1 MNIIGIDFGHGEV
14 SATCMKIREGQAE
27 RIRLQINP
35 SDNDDGRKLPSVV
48 YRNPNPNNPNTFL
61 YSLEKYGEIVIK
73 FKNKITELDGRKKEA
88 FREFIKLVV
97 KKITE
102 NNNDIFRDKDG
113 NVVHS
118 RLYIAAP
125 TSWTSEEQEQYKEF
139 FNNAL
144 TELARKDKFVNDIFG
159 ENPIEWVINESD
171 AAFFTHRS
179 DGYVLIIDYGS
190 STIDYTLMHDN
201 KKIDIDKL
209 SWRIGASAVE
219 SDIFMA
225 YRAQPDTNYSSV
237 KKATEEILAQ
247 EKCEHVN
254 VDEWI
259 EYAFRNEKER
269 AYSTDQNMMMLSCNV
284 AYSATNNELYN
295 NEKYLFQFYVKR
307 IDALISDYKHMVK
320 QSFNEVKK
328 MIDSEIEKRN
338 KESGKKE
345 QLSRIILS
353 GGAAKMKWVTSMVEE
368 VFGMHYNGGNGDII
382 RDSNP
387 AYVVSDG
394 IAEYARLQ
402 QECLAEIAQ
411 RMEESA
417 EGESFN
423 SLYDDAWNGAVKDL
437 IGSSLEKTCEDY
449 ANANENESVNMFIG
463 HLKDC
468 FNAFT
473 QKAEFGNQLD
483 TRVYAKKAEFRNQL
497 DTRVK
502 DALKSKIMEIVA
514 SVLTE
519 KFGVQ
524 KITDTISVPDIQ
536 DIEILPFDE
545 RSYADKIKSW
555 LTKVYDMEDVQT
567 VRKKEYA
574 LFDWEPGYGFASYKS
589 GLDFDKPRK
598 KIMREVLAKETYAYI
613 VENDETRF
621 DLVADEEK
629 RKKITEAMMHSA
641 RICAEKMFYRNEVFK
656 TKIKS

>member
-1 MNIIGIDFGHGEV
+1 MDDNMNIIGIDFGHGEV
-14 SATCMKIREGQAE
+14 SATCMKIREGKAE

-35 SDNDDGRKLPSVV
+35 SDSDDGRKLPSVV
-48 YRNPNPNNPNTFL
+48 YRYPDPNNPGTFL
-61 YSLEKYGEIVIK
+61 YNLKRKGEIVIK
-73 FKNKITELDGRKKEA
+73 FKNKITELDKDARKKEA

-97 KKITE
+97 EKITE
-102 NNNDIFRDKDG
+102 NSNDLFRDKHG
-113 NVVHS
+113 NVFHS

-125 TSWTSEEQEQYKEF
+125 TSWASEEQEQYREF

-144 TELARKDKFVNDIFG
+144 NELAGKDKFVNDIFG
-159 ENPIEWVINESD
+159 MNPIEWVINESD

-190 STIDYTLMHDN
+190 STIDYTLMYNN
-201 KKIDIDKL
+201 KKIDIDNL
-209 SWRIGASAVE
+209 SSRIGASAVE
-219 SDIFMA
+219 SAIFMA
-225 YRAQPDTNYSSV
+225 YRTQPDPNYLSV

-269 AYSTDQNMMMLSCNV
+269 AYSTDQNMMRLFCNV

-295 NEKYLFQFYVKR
+295 NEKYLFQFYVKS
-307 IDALISDYKHMVK
+307 IDALISNYKEK
-320 QSFNEVKK
+320 VKK
-328 MIDSEIEKRN
+328 SFENVKNTIDSKIGNEEN
-338 KESGKKE
+338 
-345 QLSRIILS
+345 LSCIILS
-353 GGAAKMKWVTSMVEE
+353 GGAAKMNWVTSMVEE
-368 VFGMHYNGGNGDII
+368 VFGMKYDKERGNIF

-402 QECLAEIAQ
+402 EECLADIAQ
-411 RMEESA
+411 RVEKSA

-423 SLYDDAWNGAVKDL
+423 CLYDDAWNHAVKDL
-437 IGSSLEKTCEDY
+437 IGSSLKKTCDDY
-449 ANANENESVNMFIG
+449 ANAAKDESVNEFIG

-468 FNAFT
+468 FKAFT
-473 QKAEFGNQLD
+473 QREDFKGQLD
-483 TRVYAKKAEFRNQL
+483 I
-497 DTRVK
+497 RVK

-514 SVLTE
+514 SVLAE

-524 KITDTISVPDIQ
+524 EITDTISVPDIQ
-536 DIEILPFDE
+536 NIEILPFDE
-545 RSYADKIKSW
+545 QSYANEMKSW
-555 LTKVYDMEDVQT
+555 LTKVYDMKDVQT

-656 TKIKS
+656 TKIKTE

>member
-1 MNIIGIDFGHGEV
+1 MNDNMNIIGIDFGHGEV
-14 SATCMKIREGQAE
+14 SATCMKIREGKVE
-27 RIRLQINP
+27 RSIRLQINP

-48 YRNPNPNNPNTFL
+48 YRYPNPNHPNTFL
-61 YSLEKYGEIVIK
+61 YCLEERGEIVIK

-102 NNNDIFRDKDG
+102 NNNDLFRDKDG

-125 TSWTSEEQEQYKEF
+125 TSWNSEEQEQYKEF
-139 FNNAL
+139 FNAAL

-159 ENPIEWVINESD
+159 VNPIEWVINESD
-171 AAFFTHRS
+171 AAFFTHRAG
-179 DGYVLIIDYGS
+179 GYVLIIDYGS

-219 SDIFMA
+219 SDLFMA
-225 YRAQPDTNYSSV
+225 CRNQPGSKYATV

-247 EKCEHVN
+247 EKFDHVN

-259 EYAFRNEKER
+259 EYAFRKEKER
-269 AYSTDQNMMMLSCNV
+269 AYSTNQDMMMPYCNV
-284 AYSATNNELYN
+284 AQSSTNKKLYSD
-295 NEKYLFQFYVKR
+295 EKYIFQFIVQDM
-307 IDALISDYKHMVK
+307 DALISDYKHMVE

-328 MIDSEIEKRN
+328 MIDSEIKERN
-338 KESGKKE
+338 KESGKEE

-353 GGAAKMKWVTSMVEE
+353 GGAAKMNWVTSMVEE

-417 EGESFN
+417 EGAFN
-423 SLYDDAWNGAVKDL
+423 GLYDDAWNHAVKDL
-437 IGSSLEKTCEDY
+437 IGSSLKKTCDDY
-449 ANANENESVNMFIG
+449 ANAAKDESVNEFIG

-468 FNAFT
+468 FKAFT
-473 QKAEFGNQLD
+473 QREDFKGQLD
-483 TRVYAKKAEFRNQL
+483 I
-497 DTRVK
+497 RVK

-514 SVLTE
+514 SVLAE

-524 KITDTISVPDIQ
+524 EITDTISVPDIQ
-536 DIEILPFDE
+536 NIEILPFDKQ
-545 RSYADKIKSW
+545 SYANKIKSW
-555 LTKVYDMEDVQT
+555 LTKVYDMEDVKT
-567 VRKKEYA
+567 VRKKEY
-574 LFDWEPGYGFASYKS
+574 FFSHVCD
-589 GLDFDKPRK
+589 LDFDKPRK

-641 RICAEKMFYRNEVFK
+641 RMCAEEMFYRNEVFK
-656 TKIKS
+656 TKIKTE